1 MMNLTIGRKMFLIG
15 VVIVLG
21 LLFLTGNAYHT
32 DIVIQDASDQAEQRN
47 QQIGLMNEMIR
58 KHLDLMLA
66 AMDSIVDQHEGQ
78 VSEERMAIISEG
90 VKFFQNNL
98 YELQEVADTKE
109 EMNLA
114 KRISDMFPKLAK
126 GIQTDLVK
134 LIEEGAVK
142 AKQIEE
148 DFIGIDDEMDN
159 LGDSINDN
167 LTKILDSVQEE
178 QKEASDLSLLRNQQI
193 SVVNQMMRAHSSLML
208 AAMDAIIDKDEGEI
222 NARRMAHINESV
234 AIIRENMDNLMA
246 LADTDEEKKAA
257 GNIRDIF
264 PKLAREI
271 QVKLVNLIQNHALD
285 DEFVRIDDELD
296 NYGDPIDDNLVSI
309 FSSVQREQRD
319 AGEQLLLRNQQ
330 IRLVNKLMETHAAL
344 MLAAMDAIIDKD
356 EGDINERRMEHINE
370 SITIISRNLDN
381 LLTLADTDA
390 EKIAAEQI
398 QEMFP
403 KLAKGIHITLLR
415 LIRESAVELQQV
427 EAGFVEADNVLDEYG
442 DQIEADLVKMIILI
456 QAEQQQASEEL
467 AKTISRS
474 AKMAWIA
481 FGVTLVV
488 VIFVFILITR
498 SITGP
503 INSVIRE
510 TNALIRKIRDGQ
522 LDTRGNAEAFTGIWR
537 ELVDGINT
545 LIDAFVSPIN
555 MTAQYIDQM
564 SRGDI
569 PEKITDEY
577 KGDFNQIKKNLNQ
590 CIDVVNGLVTETIML
605 TENAAEGRLDI
616 RGNADQF
623 GGDYGRIVRGIN
635 NTLDAMVI
643 PLKTAAEKVARI
655 SKGDVP
661 DPITDE
667 YKGDFNEIKNN
678 LNLLIGNLRGTIQVA
693 EKVARGDLSAKVT
706 ILSEKDMLGKSL
718 SRMVSNIRNIVGD
731 INALTDGTLDGKLN
745 VRGNADKFGGEYA
758 KIIQGVNRTLDA
770 VVGPL
775 KIAAGYVDRISKGDI
790 PEKITDEYQG
800 DFNELKKSI
809 NTMIVNLSHFA
820 VEVQNAA
827 QRVASGSEQM
837 SSSAEEI
844 SQGTSEQAANIEQ
857 VSSSMEEMSST
868 VSQNADNARE
878 TSSIARK
885 AATDAKEGGGAVEE
899 TVVAMKNIS
908 EKIRI
913 IEEIARQTNLLA
925 LNAAIEAA
933 RAGEHGKGFAVVAA
947 EVRKLAERSQLAA
960 QEIGELSVSSVR
972 IAEKAGMLLAD
983 IVPGIQKT
991 AELVQEISAS
1001 SDEQSGGITQV
1012 NKAIQQLDQ
1021 VIQQNATSAEEM
1033 AAGSQGFTSQA
1044 EQLLQLASFFQISRS
1059 EEDSDFQE
1067 TGQIVLKKNSQ
1078 EKSRSMEK
1086 EKPGKNKH
1094 SEPLLAKE
1102 AKGMTFELFEGEDS
1116 EFERY

>member
-32 DIVIQDASDQAEQRN
+32 NTVIQDASDQAEHRN
-47 QQIGLMNEMIR
+47 QQISLMNEMLQ
-58 KHLDLMLA
+58 KHSDLMLA
-66 AMDSIVDQHEGQ
+66 AMDSIIDRHEGQ
-78 VSEERMAIISEG
+78 ISEERLKIIRESVE
-90 VKFFQNNL
+90 FFQNNL
-98 YELQEVADTKE
+98 YELQEAADTKE

-114 KRISDMFPKLAK
+114 KRISDAFPKLAK
-126 GIQTDLVK
+126 GIQADLMK
-134 LIEEGAVK
+134 LIEDGAVK
-142 AKQIEE
+142 ANQIEK
-148 DFIGIDDEMDN
+148 DFIAIDDELDN
-159 LGDSINDN
+159 LGDPINDN
-167 LTKILDSVQEE
+167 LTKIFESVQKE

-193 SVVNQMMRAHSSLML
+193 SVVNQMTRAHSSLML

-222 NARRMAHINESV
+222 NARRMSHINESV
-234 AIIRENMDNLMA
+234 ETIRKNLDNLLA
-246 LADTDEEKKAA
+246 LADTDAEKKAA
-257 GNIRDIF
+257 ENIRDLF
-264 PKLAREI
+264 PKLAQGI
-271 QVKLVNLIQNHALD
+271 QVKLMNLIRSHALD

-309 FSSVQREQRD
+309 FSSVQREQKD
-319 AGEQLLLRNQQ
+319 AASQVLLRNQE
-330 IRLVNKLMETHAAL
+330 IHLVNEVMQAHAAL
-344 MLAAMDAIIDKD
+344 MLGAMDAIIDKN

-370 SITIISRNLDN
+370 SITTISDKLDN
-381 LLTLADTDA
+381 LLTLADNDA

-398 QEMFP
+398 REMFP
-403 KLAKGIHITLLR
+403 KLAKGIQVTLLR

-427 EAGFVEADNVLDEYG
+427 ETGFIEIDDVLDEYG
-442 DQIEADLVKMIILI
+442 GQIEADLVKMIVSIR
-456 QAEQQQASEEL
+456 AEQQNASEEL

-474 AKMAWIA
+474 TKTTWIA
-481 FGVTLVV
+481 FAVTLIIVV
-488 VIFVFILITR
+488 FVFVLITR

-510 TNALIRKIRDGQ
+510 TNTLIRKVRDGQ
-522 LDTRGNAEAFTGIWR
+522 LDTRGDAKAFTGIWR
-537 ELVDGINT
+537 DLVDGINT

-555 MTAQYIDQM
+555 MTAQYIDQI
-564 SRGDI
+564 SKGDI

-577 KGDFNQIKKNLNQ
+577 KGDFNQIKKDLNQ
-590 CIDVVNGLVTETIML
+590 CIDGVNGLVSETIML
-605 TENAAEGRLDI
+605 TENAAEGKLDI
-616 RGNADQF
+616 RGNAGQF
-623 GGDYGRIVRGIN
+623 GGDYARIIQGIN
-635 NTLDAMVI
+635 NTLNAMVI
-643 PLKTAAEKVARI
+643 PLKTAAEKVANI
-655 SKGDVP
+655 SKGDIP

-693 EKVARGDLSAKVT
+693 EKVARGDLSVKVT
-706 ILSEKDMLGKSL
+706 ILSDKDMLGKSL

-731 INALTDGTLDGKLN
+731 INALTDGTLDGKLST
-745 VRGNADKFGGEYA
+745 RGNADKFGGEYA

-775 KIAAGYVDRISKGDI
+775 KIAAGYVERISKGDI
-790 PEKITDEYQG
+790 PEKITDEYRG

-809 NTMIVNLSHFA
+809 NTMIANLSHFA

-844 SQGTSEQAANIEQ
+844 SQGTTEQAANIEQ

-1001 SDEQSGGITQV
+1001 SDEQSGGIIQV

-1059 EEDSDFQE
+1059 EEDSDSQE
-1067 TGQIVLKKNSQ
+1067 TRQIVLKKSPQ
-1078 EKSRSMEK
+1078 KKSRSTEK
-1086 EKPGKNKH
+1086 EMPRGERS
-1094 SEPLLAKE
+1094 SEPLLVKE
-1102 AKGMTFELFEGEDS
+1102 ADSMTLEMFEGDDS